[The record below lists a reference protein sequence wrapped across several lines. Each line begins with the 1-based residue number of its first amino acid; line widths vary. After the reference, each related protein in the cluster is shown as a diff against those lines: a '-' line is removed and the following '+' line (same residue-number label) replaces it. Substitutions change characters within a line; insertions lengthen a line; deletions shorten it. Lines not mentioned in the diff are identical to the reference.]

1 MTSQAA
7 RLSFLSEA
15 LCSAPNLTGPM
26 ADLMVRLDSAAL
38 SLIQPVHVYP
48 ETYTAAKPALR
59 CRTGRRKVWLS
70 SRVTPRQY
78 RPGLVYDVRGP
89 SAAGELLEVHV
100 GSGMLPLRI
109 LGGNVL
115 VTMASASGNVV
126 TVTEAAR
133 ATTRVHVWSGCKVT
147 AYGVDPARLSGDLGR
162 VRQHELADD
171 FRTPPARPAADCP
184 F

>member
-1 MTSQAA
+1 MTSTTA
-7 RLSFLSEA
+7 R
-15 LCSAPNLTGPM
+15 
-26 ADLMVRLDSAAL
+26 
-38 SLIQPVHVYP
+38 QHVYP
-48 ETYTAAKPALR
+48 ENYTEAKPALR
-59 CRTGRRKVWLS
+59 CRKGSRKVWLS

-78 RPGLVYDVRGP
+78 RPGLVYDVLGP
-89 SAAGELLEVHV
+89 SAAGELLTVHV
-100 GSGMLPLRI
+100 ASGMLPLRI

-115 VTMASASGNVV
+115 VIMGSASGNVV

-133 ATTRVHVWSGCKVT
+133 ETTEVHTWSGCKVT

-171 FRTPPARPAADCP
+171 HRLTPAPPVADCP